1 MHTELVP
8 YFIPS
13 PSTGEWH
20 LGPIPIRAYAL
31 CILAGIVV
39 GFLVGRARWKAR
51 GGNPETLEAV
61 VIVAVPLGI
70 IGARIYHVITDAQL
84 YFGPGR
90 NWLDIFAIWNGGLGI
105 WGAVPLGGLGVWLV
119 CRRYGV
125 KFWAVAD
132 ALAPGIILAQGI
144 GRLGNWFNSELFGRP
159 TEVPWALMI
168 DPVHRPAGF
177 EQYETFHPTFLY
189 ELVWNVGVFLV
200 LLWADRR
207 FRLGHGKVF
216 ALYVVLYTVGRFWI
230 EALRIDTVNTF
241 GDIRLNNFTSVFV
254 FVGAL
259 IWFIWLLR
267 NRPGRETD
275 VDQTAKSDA
284 DPDRADRNTTDTT
297 ETSDSSQRN

>member
-1 MHTELVP
+1 MTALVP
-8 YFIPS
+8 MFLPS
-13 PSTGEWH
+13 PPTGEWS

-39 GFLVGRARWKAR
+39 GFLVGRARWVAR
-51 GGNPETLEAV
+51 GGNPETLETV

-84 YFGPGR
+84 YFGAGR

-105 WGAVPLGGLGVWLV
+105 WGAIPLGGLGVWFV
-119 CRRYGV
+119 CRRHGV

-132 ALAPGIILAQGI
+132 ALAPGIVLAQGI
-144 GRLGNWFNSELFGRP
+144 GRLGNWFNQELFGRP
-159 TEVPWALMI
+159 SELPWALMI
-168 DPVHRPAGF
+168 DQAHRPPGF
-177 EQYETFHPTFLY
+177 EQFETFHPTFLY
-189 ELVWNVGVFLV
+189 ELLWNVGVFLV

-216 ALYVVLYTVGRFWI
+216 ALYVVLYTLGRFWI

-254 FVGAL
+254 FVAAL
-259 IWFIWLLR
+259 VWFLWLVR
-267 NRPGRETD
+267 HRPGREEE
-275 VDQTAKSDA
+275 VDRTARPIE
-284 DPDRADRNTTDTT
+284 DPDESDRNTNDTSGA
-297 ETSDSSQRN
+297 SDSSERN